1 MAGIKEMTQTK
12 TQSFTEAVVNVAIG
26 LLVTLIFSPPIYW
39 LCGVTM
45 PYAQMGYVTVC
56 FTALSVG
63 RSYVVR
69 RFFNKTN

>member
-1 MAGIKEMTQTK
+1 MNQSKS
-12 TQSFTEAVVNVAIG
+12 QSFTEAVVNVTIG
-26 LLVTLIFSPPIYW
+26 LLVTLVFSPPIYW

-56 FTALSVG
+56 FTVISVA

-69 RFFNKTN
+69 RFFNKAN